1 MFVLF
6 ICVHLWFLSLT
17 YSVKLCGKRL
27 FESFNRSKGMNI
39 GKMMQQAKK
48 MQENMKQMQEEMAAM
63 EVTGEAGGGMVKVLM
78 TGDQMVRRVDIDPS
92 VWAEQDKDLIEDLMA
107 AAVNQAAKKVSDMQ
121 KQKQQGLMAGMP
133 LPPGFSL

>member
-1 MFVLF
+1 
-6 ICVHLWFLSLT
+6 
-17 YSVKLCGKRL
+17 
-27 FESFNRSKGMNI
+27 MNI

-48 MQENMKQMQEEMAAM
+48 MQENMKQMQAEMAAI
-63 EVTGEAGGGMVKVLM
+63 EVTGEAGGGMVNVVM
-78 TGDQMVRRVDIDPS
+78 SGDQVVRRVTIDPA
-92 VWAEQDKDLIEDLMA
+92 VWAEQDKALIEDLVV